1 MAIRIDEN
9 TIFEDGRIKKISE
22 AKAETKVEAET
33 EEEPKTVEAE
43 TEEEPKTKEAETE
56 EEPKTKAG
64 RKPKA
69 PIKGKEA

>member
-9 TIFEDGRIKKISE
+9 TIFEDGRMKKISE
-22 AKAETKVEAET
+22 VNAEPKVEAET
-33 EEEPKTVEAE
+33 EEEPKS
-43 TEEEPKTKEAETE
+43 
-56 EEPKTKAG
+56 KAG

>member
-9 TIFEDGRIKKISE
+9 TIFEDGRMKKISE
-22 AKAETKVEAET
+22 VKAEPKVEAET
-33 EEEPKTVEAE
+33 EED
-43 TEEEPKTKEAETE
+43 PKTKVPK

>member
-9 TIFEDGRIKKISE
+9 TIFEDGRMKKISE
-22 AKAETKVEAET
+22 AKAESKVESET
-33 EEEPKTVEAE
+33 EVEPKIKAV
-43 TEEEPKTKEAETE
+43 K

>member
-9 TIFEDGRIKKISE
+9 TIFEDGRMKKISE
-22 AKAETKVEAET
+22 AKAKPKVEAET
-33 EEEPKTVEAE
+33 EES
-43 TEEEPKTKEAETE
+43 PKTKEAETE

>member
-9 TIFEDGRIKKISE
+9 TIFEDGRMKKISE
-22 AKAETKVEAET
+22 AKAESKVESET
-33 EEEPKTVEAE
+33 EKEPKTV
-43 TEEEPKTKEAETE
+43 EAETE

>member
-9 TIFEDGRIKKISE
+9 TIFEDGRMKKISE
-22 AKAETKVEAET
+22 VKAEPKVEADT
-33 EEEPKTVEAE
+33 KEEPKTVEAKV
-43 TEEEPKTKEAETE
+43 EPKPE
-56 EEPKTKAG
+56 AG

>member
-9 TIFEDGRIKKISE
+9 TIFEDGRMKKISK
-22 AKAETKVEAET
+22 AKTEPKVEAET
-33 EEEPKTVEAE
+33 EED
-43 TEEEPKTKEAETE
+43 PKTKAAKED
-56 EEPKTKAG
+56 PKTKAG

>member
-9 TIFEDGRIKKISE
+9 TIFEDGRMKKISK
-22 AKAETKVEAET
+22 AK
-33 EEEPKTVEAE
+33 EEPKTVKAE
-43 TEEEPKTKEAETE
+43 TKEEPKTEEAK
-56 EEPKTKAG
+56 EEPKSKAG

>member
-9 TIFEDGRIKKISE
+9 TIFEDGRMKKVSADK
-22 AKAETKVEAET
+22 AKAEVESKTTEKSGAKSKDEAENV
-33 EEEPKTVEAE
+33 EPN
-43 TEEEPKTKEAETE
+43 P
-56 EEPKTKAG
+56 KAG

>member
-9 TIFEDGRIKKISE
+9 TIFEDGRMKKISK
-22 AKAETKVEAET
+22 AKAET
-33 EEEPKTVEAE
+33 TVEAE
-43 TEEEPKTKEAETE
+43 TKEEPKTEEAETKE
-56 EEPKTKAG
+56 KPKSKAG